1 MRVPLTSLTA
11 IFGSSGEKPNDN
23 ELESEKLLNLYW
35 NRAELKKEFAEL
47 RNEKIRLQER
57 VAEQEGEAAR
67 AEQKLAQLEQLLLDP
82 AMVYSTVTYFQL
94 RALNLKCAAK
104 IATFAEKLKRQREQR
119 VHSELVNQ
127 WNLSRDQQLATIQQ
141 KLGEQRIQ
149 AQMLEDRLQA
159 ERHRLATMSGFVK
172 LFRGRSVT
180 ASLDQLAANI
190 HAAQENERSLLLEL
204 DDIQTRQPPDTQG
217 LDIAT
222 KRSINYMIL
231 AYAQKL
237 FLLLREQ
244 GIADLS
250 KEAGDKS
257 VSALNYGDKQS
268 CERIL
273 TRVRD
278 SLSRLAENSNIADE
292 VQVRARRIAD
302 HARFGSEDDA
312 VPALSTVSTVY
323 EFCSGGSVRESTV
336 DLLGEDYWGLNSVIS
351 R

>member
-11 IFGSSGEKPNDN
+11 IFGNSSEKPDDDG
-23 ELESEKLLNLYW
+23 LESEKLLNLYW

-47 RNEKIRLQER
+47 RNEKLRLQER

-67 AEQKLAQLEQLLLDP
+67 AAQKLAQLEELLLDP

-94 RALNLKCAAK
+94 RSLNLKCTAK
-104 IATFAEKLKRQREQR
+104 IATFAEKLKQQREQR
-119 VHSELVNQ
+119 IHSKLVNQ
-127 WNLSRDQQLATIQQ
+127 WNQSRDQQAAAIEE

-159 ERHRLATMSGFVK
+159 ERHRLATMSGLVK

-190 HAAQENERSLLLEL
+190 HAAQENERSLLYELE
-204 DDIQTRQPPDTQG
+204 DIQTRQPPDTRG
-217 LDIAT
+217 LDIST

-237 FLLLREQ
+237 FLLLRKQ
-244 GIADLS
+244 DIADLT

-257 VSALNYGDKQS
+257 VGALNYGDKQS
-268 CERIL
+268 CEQIL
-273 TRVRD
+273 ARVRQSLA
-278 SLSRLAENSNIADE
+278 SLSENRDIAEE
-292 VQVRARRIAD
+292 MHGRAQRIAD
-302 HARFGSEDDA
+302 QARFGSDEDA
-312 VPALSTVSTVY
+312 VPVPSTVSTVY
-323 EFCSGGSVRESTV
+323 EFSGDGSVKESTV
-336 DLLGEDYWGLNSVIS
+336 DLLAEDYWNLSGVLS

>member
-11 IFGSSGEKPNDN
+11 IFGSSGEKPNDD

-57 VAEQEGEAAR
+57 IAEQEGEAAR

-94 RALNLKCAAK
+94 RALNLRCAAK
-104 IATFAEKLKRQREQR
+104 VATFAEKLKRQREQR
-119 VHSELVNQ
+119 IHSELVSQ
-127 WNLSRDQQLATIQQ
+127 WNLSRDQQVAAIQQ

-180 ASLDQLAANI
+180 ASLDRLAANI
-190 HAAQENERSLLLEL
+190 HTAQENERSLLHEL
-204 DDIQTRQPPDTQG
+204 DDLQTRQPPDTQG
-217 LDIAT
+217 LDTAT

-244 GIADLS
+244 DIADLT

-257 VSALNYGDKQS
+257 VGALNYGDKRS

-273 TRVRD
+273 TRVSQ
-278 SLSRLAENSNIADE
+278 SLSALSENRDMADE
-292 VQVRARRIAD
+292 VQKRAQRIAD
-302 HARFGSEDDA
+302 NARFRSEDDA
-312 VPALSTVSTVY
+312 VPASSTVSTVY
-323 EFCSGGSVRESTV
+323 EFCSDGSVQERTV
-336 DLLGEDYWGLNSVIS
+336 DLLGEDYWSLTSVIS